1 MKLLLLVLLLLILS
15 ISSLRG
21 LVYLTVPTLIICYGQ
36 YGDNWFRSEVPDGRW
51 NSITSDSTGQ
61 FLAAVQIYG
70 NIFTSSSG
78 YYSYIILFSL
88 LSLLLLLLSLLLFL
102 LL

>member
-1 MKLLLLVLLLLILS
+1 MIIVYFF
-15 ISSLRG
+15 
-21 LVYLTVPTLIICYGQ
+21 YLTVPTLIIGYGQ

-51 NSITSDSTGQ
+51 NSIASDSTGQ
-61 FLAAVQIYG
+61 FLAAVQMYG

-78 YYSYIILFSL
+78 YYSYIILL
-88 LSLLLLLLSLLLFL
+88 LSSLLLLLLSLLLFL